1 MIKKLP
7 GFCIIYSYFVL
18 HRIHLVGTFTDLLFF
33 YNDCWLSFWD
43 KFLSL
48 SSSVSLS
55 SVRNTSRVCVPSS
68 RPSRQWSWP
77 LRLSNKMFSSVPYL
91 PVLYIQRCFICI
103 SGLSPT
109 VISLDIKQ
117 FHSTFSVLLY
127 KIGGLNNIVYLGPSV
142 TEARSTLTVP
152 KELFF
157 YSENSPW
164 TFFSHVFLFC
174 LFSSFSFTFLE
185 TTKMQGE
192 NINSTQCGPRSG
204 KLISVF
210 FFTLYFM
217 FHPPNGNGWYPSPS
231 F

>member
-1 MIKKLP
+1 M
-7 GFCIIYSYFVL
+7 F
-18 HRIHLVGTFTDLLFF
+18 HRIHLVGTFTDCCF

-157 YSENSPW
+157 IVKTPHEP
-164 TFFSHVFLFC
+164 FLVMFSCFASFL
-174 LFSSFSFTFLE
+174 LFLSHFWRPLR
-185 TTKMQGE
+185 
-192 NINSTQCGPRSG
+192 CRG
-204 KLISVF
+204 KI
-210 FFTLYFM
+210 
-217 FHPPNGNGWYPSPS
+217 
-231 F
+231 